1 MTAPINGPSAA
12 RHTSSKAAPH
22 ARPRADS
29 AAPRDEAPSDVRDE
43 TLAKVPD
50 WAQRYFTHGNKVTP
64 LVNEEAAPDADHEIF
79 AQVERAIK
87 SAKSSVQVEMFNIDK
102 KSVIDLLVSEA
113 RKGIQVQV
121 IMDPPNEGWEASRKA
136 AIETLRKGG
145 VDVQIYPAAEAGS
158 PQAKFG
164 QLDHVKLLIVDGQ
177 KAIIGGMNWGEHSP
191 VNHDY
196 DVIVEG
202 PAVEK
207 MGWLFREDWIESGG
221 KAAALPHI
229 PQVSAKGGDM
239 VNLVISGL
247 DEKERTIGKTIR
259 RAIDNARKS
268 IHAELFVLS
277 DRPTIEALIA
287 AKERG
292 VDVKVI
298 LNPIEIKGNR
308 INEKAAETLKA
319 AGVDVKWFDCNP
331 DTKQKLHAKMAVFDD
346 DQVIVG
352 SANWSYAGF
361 NTNREADVEV
371 LSRDTASAFDKIFRK
386 NWKTRT
392 TDKPVY
398 LDQGGDAGG

>member
-1 MTAPINGPSAA
+1 MTVPINGPSVPPRTPRPAA
-12 RHTSSKAAPH
+12 AS
-22 ARPRADS
+22 
-29 AAPRDEAPSDVRDE
+29 APRTEKAPPGDVPPSDVREE

-50 WAQRYFTHGNKVTP
+50 WAQKFFTRGNKVTP
-64 LVNEEAAPDADHEIF
+64 LVDEEAAPDAAHEIF
-79 AQVERAIK
+79 AQVEQTIK
-87 SAKSSVQVEMFNIDK
+87 SAKTSIQVEMFNIDK
-102 KSVIDLLVSEA
+102 KSIIDLLVSEA

-121 IMDPPNEGWEASRKA
+121 IMDPPNEGWETSRKA

-191 VNHDY
+191 ANHDY
-196 DVIVEG
+196 DVAIEG

-207 MGWLFREDWIESGG
+207 MGWLFREDWMASGG
-221 KAAALPHI
+221 TSQELPRI
-229 PQVSAKGGDM
+229 PKVTARGGDM
-239 VNLVISGL
+239 VNLVVSGL
-247 DEKERTIGKTIR
+247 DEKERTVGKTIR

-277 DRPTIEALIA
+277 DRPTIEALVA

-319 AGVDVKWFDCNP
+319 AGVDVKWFECNP

-371 LSRDTASAFDKIFRK
+371 LSRGTASAFDKIFR
-386 NWKTRT
+386 NDWKTRT
-392 TDKPVY
+392 TDEPVY